1 MRTALPTTL
10 PAALALSLSLSLSA
24 PAQAVEVNSL
34 PFNNSADWTV
44 IVFGG
49 TTMVAGGGQTVLTTS
64 GSVGVWYGNGAAYGD
79 TPAWSLGTNASG
91 NYLSLT
97 ASFSGDARDWSAYLY
112 DRTHFASFSFAP
124 TDCNGNL
131 GSCYAAP
138 AYAGVSVSHGAA
150 GDASQFDQT
159 YVPLDLTQAHTF
171 EWLLKNGQ
179 VSYRIDGNVVFSGAA
194 YAVSPGGWVGGSGL
208 LVIGDGSAPTLTG
221 TGSMT
226 IFGNTVDTAPAA
238 NSLAPVPEPAS
249 LALLMGGLGLLGAQY
264 GRGQRR
270 R

>member
-150 GDASQFDQT
+150 GDASIPQ
-159 YVPLDLTQAHTF
+159 
-171 EWLLKNGQ
+171 
-179 VSYRIDGNVVFSGAA
+179 
-194 YAVSPGGWVGGSGL
+194 
-208 LVIGDGSAPTLTG
+208 
-221 TGSMT
+221 
-226 IFGNTVDTAPAA
+226 APAPDQEA
-238 NSLAPVPEPAS
+238 LARKLAEDEAAQKAQQEKAQQDAEAARTKNCEIARKNVDVLQSERPVVKTDAEGKKVTIS
-249 LALLMGGLGLLGAQY
+249 DEQRAQELQKARKDQDY
-264 GRGQRR
+264 FCNP
-270 R
+270 